1 MWRALDHPFPV
12 TSVVR
17 GRPWRL
23 LGVVRS
29 PEVSGSRRA
38 LGRPCAGR
46 LEPAET
52 EATAAVRVC
61 VCARACGEMSGP
73 AGALVISNTC
83 LRKPN
88 SRTVEGLAFLCSD

>member
-29 PEVSGSRRA
+29 PEVSGSWRA

-61 VCARACGEMSGP
+61 LCTRVWRDV
-73 AGALVISNTC
+73 GALLGPWLSQTLV
-83 LRKPN
+83 
-88 SRTVEGLAFLCSD
+88 